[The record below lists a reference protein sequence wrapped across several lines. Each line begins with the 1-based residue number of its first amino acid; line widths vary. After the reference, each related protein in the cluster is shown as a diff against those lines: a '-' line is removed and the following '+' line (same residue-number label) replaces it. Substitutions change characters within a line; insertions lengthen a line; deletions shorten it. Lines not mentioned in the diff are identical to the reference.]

1 MEGRMTE
8 EKGRHEQGARE
19 PDQIEHAI
27 YCLLTVRD
35 EQRPWSL
42 HEVDLVIGD
51 GFDARDAVRNLEAA
65 GLVHVLG
72 GFVWA
77 TRAALAADAMCG

>member
-1 MEGRMTE
+1 MPQNEGVSERGSCVSRNPL
-8 EKGRHEQGARE
+8 GR
-19 PDQIEHAI
+19 IEHAI

-42 HEVDLVIGD
+42 HEIGLEI
-51 GFDARDAVRNLEAA
+51 GKPLAAEDAVRNLRGA
-65 GLVHVLG
+65 GLAHECG

-77 TRAALAADAMCG
+77 TRAALAADAMSG

>member
-1 MEGRMTE
+1 MSETTE
-8 EKGRHEQGARE
+8 ADEREARE
-19 PDQIEHAI
+19 PDQVEHAI

-42 HEVDLVIGD
+42 HEIGLEIGD
-51 GFDARDAVRNLEAA
+51 ELDTHDAVQNLRSA
-65 GLVHVLG
+65 GLVHELG

-77 TRAALAADAMCG
+77 SRAALAADAMGG